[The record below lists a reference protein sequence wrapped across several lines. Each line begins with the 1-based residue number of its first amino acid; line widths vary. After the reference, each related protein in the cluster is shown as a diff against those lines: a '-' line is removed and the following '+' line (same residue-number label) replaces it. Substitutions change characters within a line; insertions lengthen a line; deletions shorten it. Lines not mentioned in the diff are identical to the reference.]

1 MFGSLYYSIEIPSKD
16 RTVNFTM
23 LSEIDTESVGVWL
36 IAGLLVVDKVLAALK
51 ARGIDLKKVA
61 EQVDELHRW
70 HDMADTDGVKVW
82 YVRQSLEKTINKQ
95 TETIEKLCR
104 TLDRM
109 DRRLELAEA
118 RDANSQG

>member
-1 MFGSLYYSIEIPSKD
+1 M
-16 RTVNFTM
+16 NFTM